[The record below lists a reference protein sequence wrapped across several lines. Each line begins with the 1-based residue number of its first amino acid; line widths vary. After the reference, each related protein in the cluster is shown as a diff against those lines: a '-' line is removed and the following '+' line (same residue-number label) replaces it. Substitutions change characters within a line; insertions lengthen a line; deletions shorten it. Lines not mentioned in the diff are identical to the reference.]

1 MDRTDLGSGGNLEL
15 DLDLLLVMLMV
26 CADILA
32 QFLANAPIN
41 GVPEIVSFSVPA
53 TVFLALPYCIHTGRY
68 LRADFLLEM
77 ITRRST
83 RASALLGFVFNLIG
97 ALIFAKITQTILP
110 RLMEQ
115 IADGEFFGAMGA
127 FTAPVW
133 PFTTAIVV
141 GSTLAAIQFA
151 VLTAGEFGRFLRRR
165 DADEADSGL
174 LFLLAVLFLA
184 ACGAGAIYLVTGGLS
199 RVEVGVFAIV
209 AMLTLVLS
217 GMHLASALILLSFL
231 GIWMIRGT
239 VAVAEGGL
247 AIATTGSINSYAFAV
262 IPLFVLMGLFIEVA
276 DVGRDAFSVLA
287 RLLRRIRGGLG
298 VATVFANAIFAAI
311 TGSSIA
317 SATVFTRVA
326 TPPMMAHGY
335 TSRFAVG
342 VVAGSSVLGMLDPA
356 KHPATYLWV
365 ESPRCRSEPCSR
377 RRSCQGCFWPRP
389 SRGLCCCSRGSCR
402 ASSGC
407 RPLEETEDVSAGE
420 FVRRLLPI
428 IALIVLVLGGI
439 TASSYPHRVRRGWCC
454 RRLRYRAV
462 RGSLTLPA
470 AP

>member
-1 MDRTDLGSGGNLEL
+1 M
-15 DLDLLLVMLMV
+15 
-26 CADILA
+26 
-32 QFLANAPIN
+32 
-41 GVPEIVSFSVPA
+41 
-53 TVFLALPYCIHTGRY
+53 
-68 LRADFLLEM
+68 
-77 ITRRST
+77 
-83 RASALLGFVFNLIG
+83 
-97 ALIFAKITQTILP
+97 
-110 RLMEQ
+110 
-115 IADGEFFGAMGA
+115 
-127 FTAPVW
+127 
-133 PFTTAIVV
+133 
-141 GSTLAAIQFA
+141 
-151 VLTAGEFGRFLRRR
+151 
-165 DADEADSGL
+165 

-184 ACGAGAIYLVTGGLS
+184 ACGAGAVYLVTGGLS

-262 IPLFVLMGLFIEVA
+262 IPLFVLMGLFIEIA

-342 VVAGSSVLGMLDPA
+342 VVAGSSVLGMLIPPSILLLIYRADRRGVDRGAVHGGDPA
-356 KHPATYLWV
+356 GAASGLGLRGACAADGAFHAGLRRGCPPLGRDRRRQRGRDSRGV
-365 ESPRCRSEPCSR
+365 FCRSSP
-377 RRSCQGCFWPRP
+377 
-389 SRGLCCCSRGSCR
+389 
-402 ASSGC
+402 
-407 RPLEETEDVSAGE
+407 
-420 FVRRLLPI
+420 
-428 IALIVLVLGGI
+428 
-439 TASSYPHRVRRGWCC
+439 
-454 RRLRYRAV
+454 
-462 RGSLTLPA
+462 
-470 AP
+470 